1 MNKCSPVEMRKS
13 LELSDAMKKAMIRF
27 VPIPVMNE
35 EDYIVLMGILNTRL
49 NIIEMECIKTE
60 NPDPNE

>member
-1 MNKCSPVEMRKS
+1 MNECSPVEMRKS

-49 NIIEMECIKTE
+49 NIIELECIKTE